1 MKWVRFRIKTNTE
14 AEDII
19 ISDLYDIG
27 LEGAQIEDNVPLS
40 PLDKERMFV
49 DILPDAPEDDGTAF
63 LNFFVELDEE
73 GKLLLGGEPEAGT
86 MTIGAANGTGDIRKL
101 SKEEVLSEIEEVLDD
116 IRNYMD
122 IGEGSVEVTE
132 TGDID
137 WLNNWKNFFH
147 SFEVDDILVIPSW
160 EQVPEGDTHKY
171 VLHIDPGTA
180 FGTGM
185 HDTTQLCIRNI
196 RKYVSDGCEILDIG
210 TGSGILAI
218 LGLMF
223 GAGHAYGT
231 DLDPCAEPAV
241 YENCENNGIDPSR
254 FDMVIGNI
262 ATDEKIQAEA
272 GIGKYDIVVA
282 NILAEV
288 LEVIT
293 PSVPKMLKEGGIY
306 ITSGILN
313 EKEGIVTAAMEK
325 AGLKVLDISR
335 QGEWSSVT
343 AVK

>member
-1 MKWVRFRIKTNTE
+1 MRWTRFRIKTNTE

-40 PLDKERMFV
+40 PLEKEQMFV
-49 DILPDAPEDDGTAF
+49 DILPETGIDDGTAY
-63 LNFFVELDEE
+63 LNFFVETGDD
-73 GKLLLGGEPEAGT
+73 GLLLVGGEPEPGT
-86 MTIGAANGTGDIRKL
+86 MTIGAANTAGDIRKL
-101 SKEEVLSEIEEVLDD
+101 TREDVLSQIEEVLED
-116 IRNYMD
+116 IKSYMD
-122 IGEGSVEVTE
+122 IGDGCVEVTE
-132 TGDID
+132 TEDID
-137 WLNNWKNFFH
+137 WLNNWKNYFH

-160 EQVPEGDTHKY
+160 EKVPEGDTHKY

-196 RKYVSDGCEILDIG
+196 RKHVAEGCKILDIG

-223 GAGHAYGT
+223 GAGSAFGT
-231 DLDPCAEPAV
+231 DLDICAEAAV
-241 YENCENNGIDPSR
+241 EENLRNNDIPSDK
-254 FDMVIGNI
+254 FELVIGNI
-262 ATDEKIQAEA
+262 VNSEEIQNKA
-272 GIGKYDIVVA
+272 GVGTYDIVVA

-288 LEVIT
+288 LTAIT
-293 PSVPKMLKEGGIY
+293 PVVPLMLKEGGIY

-313 EKEGIVTAAMEK
+313 EKENIVIEAMEK
-325 AGLKVLDISR
+325 EGLTVLDVSR
-335 QGEWSSVT
+335 QGEWSSIV
-343 AVK
+343 ARK

>member
-1 MKWVRFRIKTNTE
+1 MKWTRFRIKTTTE

-40 PLDKERMFV
+40 PLEKEQMFV
-49 DILPDAPEDDGTAF
+49 DILLETETDDGIAF
-63 LNFFVELDEE
+63 LNFFVETGDD
-73 GKLLLGGEPEAGT
+73 GLLLVGGEPEPGT
-86 MTIGAANGTGDIRKL
+86 MTIGAANTAGDIRKL
-101 SKEEVLSEIEEVLDD
+101 TKEDVLAQIEEVLED
-116 IRNYMD
+116 IKSYME
-122 IGEGSVEVTE
+122 IGDGTVEVTE
-132 TGDID
+132 TEDID

-160 EQVPEGDTHKY
+160 EKVPEGDTHKY

-196 RKYVSDGCEILDIG
+196 RKYVSEGCKILDIG

-223 GAGHAYGT
+223 GAGKAFGT
-231 DLDPCAEPAV
+231 DLDPCAEAAV
-241 YENCENNGIDPSR
+241 EENLANNSIASDK
-254 FDMVIGNI
+254 FELVIGNI
-262 ATDEKIQAEA
+262 ASDKSIQENA
-272 GIGKYDIVVA
+272 GIGSYDIVVA

-288 LEVIT
+288 LEGIT
-293 PSVPKMLKEGGIY
+293 PCVPLMLKEGGIY

-313 EKEGIVTAAMEK
+313 EKENIVTAAMEK
-325 AGLKVLDISR
+325 AGLTVLDISR
-335 QGEWSSVT
+335 QGEWSSVV
-343 AVK
+343 ARK

>member
-1 MKWVRFRIKTNTE
+1 
-14 AEDII
+14 
-19 ISDLYDIG
+19 
-27 LEGAQIEDNVPLS
+27 
-40 PLDKERMFV
+40 
-49 DILPDAPEDDGTAF
+49 
-63 LNFFVELDEE
+63 
-73 GKLLLGGEPEAGT
+73 
-86 MTIGAANGTGDIRKL
+86 
-101 SKEEVLSEIEEVLDD
+101 
-116 IRNYMD
+116 
-122 IGEGSVEVTE
+122 
-132 TGDID
+132 
-137 WLNNWKNFFH
+137 
-147 SFEVDDILVIPSW
+147 
-160 EQVPEGDTHKY
+160 Y

-196 RKYVSDGCEILDIG
+196 RKFVKPGDELLDIG

-223 GAGHAYGT
+223 GAGHAFGT

-241 YENCENNGIDPSR
+241 AENCENNGISSDR

-262 ATDEKIQAEA
+262 ATDDDIQERA
-272 GIGKYDIVVA
+272 GKGKFDRVVA

-293 PSVPKMLKEGGIY
+293 PCVPTMLKDGGVY

-325 AGLKVLDISR
+325 AGLTVLDISR
-335 QGEWSSVT
+335 QGEWSSVV
-343 AVK
+343 ARK

>member
-1 MKWVRFRIKTNTE
+1 MKWTRFRIKTNTE

-40 PLDKERMFV
+40 PLEKEQMFV
-49 DILPDAPEDDGTAF
+49 DILPETEADDGTAY
-63 LNFFVELDEE
+63 LNFFVETGDD
-73 GKLLLGGEPEAGT
+73 GLLLVGGEPEPGT
-86 MTIGAANGTGDIRKL
+86 MTIGAANTAGDIRKL
-101 SKEEVLSEIEEVLDD
+101 TKEEVLSQIEEVLED
-116 IRNYMD
+116 IKSYMD

-132 TGDID
+132 TEDID

-160 EQVPEGDTHKY
+160 EEVPEGDTHKY

-196 RKYVSDGCEILDIG
+196 RKYVSEGCRVLDIG

-223 GAGHAYGT
+223 GAGKAFGT
-231 DLDPCAEPAV
+231 DLDPCAEAAV
-241 YENCENNGIDPSR
+241 EENLEHNNIPGDR
-254 FDMVIGNI
+254 FELVIGNI
-262 ATDEKIQAEA
+262 ASDEALQDKA
-272 GIGKYDIVVA
+272 GKESYDIVVA

-288 LEVIT
+288 LEGIT
-293 PSVPKMLKEGGIY
+293 PCVPTMLKEGGIY

-313 EKEGIVTAAMEK
+313 EKENIVTAAMEK
-325 AGLKVLDISR
+325 AGLTVLDISR
-335 QGEWSSVT
+335 QGEWSSVV
-343 AVK
+343 ARK